1 MRPSLGVSG
10 NLTCRLTTDY
20 APYAT
25 LWLPQLK
32 LHFQLT
38 YLLGPLIT
46 RLVGR
51 RSKISDNEEG
61 AGAATELKR
70 GQGLLPRSH
79 RDFPTPSLLPHP
91 WKGEGGVGRGGW
103 RLMRREAPGRQ
114 TGKRGER
121 WACGLYSLYNQLSV
135 IKFIS
140 SLLLSSS
147 SSSLYIEL
155 WVEREREREMV
166 WVAV

>member
-20 APYAT
+20 APYDT
-25 LWLPQLK
+25 NWLSPLK

-91 WKGEGGVGRGGW
+91 WKGEGGGVGRGCW

-121 WACGLYSLYNQLSV
+121 WACTLYSLYNQRPV

-140 SLLLSSS
+140 SLLLFLLSI
-147 SSSLYIEL
+147 YRIMGG
-155 WVEREREREMV
+155 EREREMV